1 MPAVPRLMIGNRFV
15 NLHYLSIMLI
25 CTMRIVLEVPRYT
38 HHVTTT
44 ALQQRNQ
51 QRARDEYYPF
61 Y

>member
-1 MPAVPRLMIGNRFV
+1 
-15 NLHYLSIMLI
+15 
-25 CTMRIVLEVPRYT
+25 MRIVLEVPRYT